1 MLAEAQEIPPRPY
14 LREEVYL
21 RLKQYVIEVA
31 AATATESPLRE
42 ADLSRILGVSRTP
55 IREALNRL
63 HQEGLVEV
71 IPRRGV
77 RVRPSSLEEY
87 LCWLEI
93 REVID
98 GLAARLA
105 AQHIKPGTIAEM
117 RALFVGYTEESL
129 KDPQKCIAFLQ
140 ANATFHRMIIEASQN
155 PLLMR
160 LAGRHDYLGR
170 LHQQATNASGRL
182 SKSIGE
188 HSELIDA
195 LESHDGEKAERL
207 ARDHTQSLRKA
218 VSGDP
223 QGMAGS
229 PRPATA
235 P

>member
-1 MLAEAQEIPPRPY
+1 MQADTQEIPPRPY

-31 AATATESPLRE
+31 AGTATEAPLRE

-55 IREALNRL
+55 IREALSRL

-98 GLAARLA
+98 ALAARLA
-105 AQHIKPGTIAEM
+105 AQRIDTEMIAEM
-117 RALFVGYTEESL
+117 RGLFAGYSEESL
-129 KDPQKCIAFLQ
+129 RDPQNCIAFLN
-140 ANATFHRMIIEASQN
+140 ANATFHRMIIEASEN
-155 PLLMR
+155 ALLMR

-170 LHQQATNASGRL
+170 IHQQSTNAGGRL
-182 SKSIGE
+182 SKSIVE
-188 HSELIDA
+188 HGELIDA
-195 LESHDGEKAERL
+195 LEKHDADRAERL
-207 ARDHTQSLRKA
+207 ARAHAQSLLQA
-218 VSGDP
+218 VRAHPS
-223 QGMAGS
+223 A
-229 PRPATA
+229 
-235 P
+235 